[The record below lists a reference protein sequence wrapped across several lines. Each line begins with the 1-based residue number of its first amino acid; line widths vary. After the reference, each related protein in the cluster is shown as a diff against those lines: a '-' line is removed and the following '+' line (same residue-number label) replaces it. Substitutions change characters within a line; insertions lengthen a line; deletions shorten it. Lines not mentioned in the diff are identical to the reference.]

1 MPPRTAHR
9 RKRNLL
15 TGAGKEER
23 KVTTHRRTARERK
36 RRQALIAEH
45 VRQYGWVCPGFE
57 RPPHRSHDLTCDHLL
72 AQARGAWPESDIRV
86 LCRSCNG
93 RRGARPQLQAP
104 SLRLQPRP
112 RFSRR
117 TLIGVVPEGAGGLS
131 KRRTPSHPALAFREN
146 TLARSGREKVTCRRR
161 DRARPAR
168 RSHSGAEG
176 PSLRWLLNVDSERRT
191 LDL

>member
-1 MPPRTAHR
+1 MPLLPRPTRGTVVTPIAPLCRHGQPIPEGG
-9 RKRNLL
+9 LL
-15 TGAGKEER
+15 TGAGEEER
-23 KVTTHRRTARERK
+23 KVTTHRRAARERK
-36 RRQALIAEH
+36 RRQTLIAEH

-57 RPPHRSHDLTCDHLL
+57 RPPHPSHDLTCDHLV
-72 AQARGAWPESDIRV
+72 AQARGAAPESEIRV

-131 KRRTPSHPALAFREN
+131 KRRTPSHPSLALREKHS
-146 TLARSGREKVTCRRR
+146 ARSR
-161 DRARPAR
+161 
-168 RSHSGAEG
+168 
-176 PSLRWLLNVDSERRT
+176 SERDET
-191 LDL
+191 SGEWVFV